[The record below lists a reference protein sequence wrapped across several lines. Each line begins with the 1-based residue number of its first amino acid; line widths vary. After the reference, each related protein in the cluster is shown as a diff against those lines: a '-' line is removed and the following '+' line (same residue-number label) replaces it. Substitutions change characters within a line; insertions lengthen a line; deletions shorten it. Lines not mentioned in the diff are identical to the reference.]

1 MLVNN
6 YLSKIANTIVG
17 YSRAELD
24 TDPFARHLV
33 RETQEV
39 KIHQSQNVLPLLFV
53 QCFVYIF
60 FLWNEAPRSNLVIWV
75 LLVTLAGLHRT
86 YICKKIE
93 KKLKTARSK
102 ELYSNELWLFFSSI
116 NNTLIAGSGFW
127 WIGIYGSDRAVFAIT
142 LLCCIYAIGTT
153 INSSTKFNNFP
164 ILIIAN
170 LGQGILFLSA
180 MAQHPDPIASVG
192 LIVISIFLIQF
203 GKRNSEI
210 FTESIRIRDEI
221 RQQNIKLEKDKNII
235 KQALATAK
243 EANEDKTRF
252 LAAASH
258 DLRQP
263 LHAMTLFLACL
274 RQTVSNSNSI
284 EIIDK
289 IEETSNTLRDQFNSL
304 LDLSKFDA
312 GVVETNITNIHFDT
326 FLYNIIDGVREEAKT
341 KHLELIIETIP
352 VSINTDTLL
361 LERLIRNLILNAIRY
376 TDQGRILISTKIV
389 SNGVHLIISDTGRG
403 ISKEDQEKIF
413 DDFYQINNPSRSRD
427 KGSGLGLAIVKRI
440 SNILNLNIKLN
451 SKVGEGSTFDVFFP
465 KKNESIQ
472 HTENMQIVDEAIDN
486 ECSIENLNIMVVD
499 DDPNIK
505 EALSR
510 LIETWKCTPF
520 LASSLQDASN
530 LIDNNEKIDFAIID
544 DMLGINETGLQLA
557 DFLSTKIR
565 YKPIIVTGNV
575 LPERLLAIENQGY
588 KVFQKPVD
596 VRKLR
601 QEIASIIATSG
612 LS

>member
-153 INSSTKFNNFP
+153 INSSAKFNNFP